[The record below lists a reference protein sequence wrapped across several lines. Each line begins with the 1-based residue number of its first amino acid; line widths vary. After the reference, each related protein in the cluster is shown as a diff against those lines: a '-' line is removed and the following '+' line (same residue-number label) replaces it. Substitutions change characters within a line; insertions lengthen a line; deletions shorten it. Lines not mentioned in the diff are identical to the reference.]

1 MNISLFFIYTN
12 INMYNILKTPERMTK
27 LTSTH
32 KPIHYYIYNIL
43 PYYIYSAI
51 LLLASC
57 NNHTATNNDNGDGDT
72 IAFKYAE
79 HITPIHRAV
88 VSTSPHC
95 RLLFDLGAAETI
107 KGVCDLQYITQS
119 DIQRRAAKGIIADC
133 GNSMSPTIERII
145 TLSPDAIFMSPY
157 EGGSYAQLENI
168 GAAIIECA
176 DYMETSALGRAE
188 WMRFYGMLTGKENTA
203 DSLFAAIEHN
213 YKTIVS
219 ENNKQKKH
227 PKVLTERVTN
237 GVWYCPGGN
246 SSMAKLIKD
255 AGGKYVF
262 ADNNQSGSLN
272 LSPETVISKSTDA
285 DVWLFIYYGN
295 RPLTRNELTAEYS
308 GYKTIKAFKDGNI
321 YECNGKTSTYF
332 EEISFRPDFLLEELT
347 HILYS
352 SDSTLR
358 YYKRISE

>member
-1 MNISLFFIYTN
+1 LCDVLQVAHSLYC
-12 INMYNILKTPERMTK
+12 L
-27 LTSTH
+27 
-32 KPIHYYIYNIL
+32 
-43 PYYIYSAI
+43 
-51 LLLASC
+51 
-57 NNHTATNNDNGDGDT
+57 G
-72 IAFKYAE
+72 
-79 HITPIHRAV
+79 RAKV
-88 VSTSPHC
+88 
-95 RLLFDLGAAETI
+95 
-107 KGVCDLQYITQS
+107 
-119 DIQRRAAKGIIADC
+119 
-133 GNSMSPTIERII
+133 
-145 TLSPDAIFMSPY
+145 
-157 EGGSYAQLENI
+157 ENI

-213 YKTIVS
+213 YKTIVN

-255 AGGKYVF
+255 AGGKYIF

-272 LSPETVISKSTDA
+272 LSPEMVINKSTDA

-295 RPLTRNELTAEYS
+295 RPLTRNELAAEYS
-308 GYKTIKAFKDGNI
+308 GYKTIKAFKEGNI

-352 SDSTLR
+352 PDSTLR

>member
-1 MNISLFFIYTN
+1 
-12 INMYNILKTPERMTK
+12 
-27 LTSTH
+27 
-32 KPIHYYIYNIL
+32 
-43 PYYIYSAI
+43 
-51 LLLASC
+51 
-57 NNHTATNNDNGDGDT
+57 
-72 IAFKYAE
+72 
-79 HITPIHRAV
+79 
-88 VSTSPHC
+88 
-95 RLLFDLGAAETI
+95 
-107 KGVCDLQYITQS
+107 
-119 DIQRRAAKGIIADC
+119 
-133 GNSMSPTIERII
+133 
-145 TLSPDAIFMSPY
+145 
-157 EGGSYAQLENI
+157 
-168 GAAIIECA
+168 
-176 DYMETSALGRAE
+176 
-188 WMRFYGMLTGKENTA
+188 MLTGKENTA

-213 YKTIVS
+213 YKTIVN

-255 AGGKYVF
+255 AGGKYIF

-272 LSPETVISKSTDA
+272 LSPEMVISKSTDA

-295 RPLTRNELTAEYS
+295 RPLTRNELAAEYS
-308 GYKTIKAFKDGNI
+308 GYKTIKAFKEGNI

-352 SDSTLR
+352 PNSTLR

>member
-1 MNISLFFIYTN
+1 MKLSNPWKAGTTLHRYALINRKDSGKVTPPTDATAIY
-12 INMYNILKTPERMTK
+12 
-27 LTSTH
+27 
-32 KPIHYYIYNIL
+32 
-43 PYYIYSAI
+43 
-51 LLLASC
+51 
-57 NNHTATNNDNGDGDT
+57 
-72 IAFKYAE
+72 
-79 HITPIHRAV
+79 TPIHSAV

-95 RLLFDLGAAETI
+95 RLLFDLGASETI

-133 GNSMSPTIERII
+133 GNSMSPTTERII

-188 WMRFYGMLTGKENTA
+188 WMRFYGMLTGKKNTA

-219 ENNKQKKH
+219 VNKKQKKH
-227 PKVLTERVTN
+227 PKVLTERVTS

-255 AGGKYVF
+255 AGGKYIF

-272 LSPETVISKSTDA
+272 LSPEMVINKSTDA

-308 GYKTIKAFKDGNI
+308 GYKTIKAFKEGNI

-332 EEISFRPDFLLEELT
+332 EEISFRPDFLLKELT

-352 SDSTLR
+352 PDSTLR